1 VVAAVVVL
9 VALVGAVLVLSGLWW
24 VYPPSALIAGGI
36 GAGRLA
42 YVVAGMSATEDKS
55 E

>member
-1 VVAAVVVL
+1 MIAAVVVL
-9 VALVGAVLVLSGLWW
+9 VALVGAALFLAGLWW